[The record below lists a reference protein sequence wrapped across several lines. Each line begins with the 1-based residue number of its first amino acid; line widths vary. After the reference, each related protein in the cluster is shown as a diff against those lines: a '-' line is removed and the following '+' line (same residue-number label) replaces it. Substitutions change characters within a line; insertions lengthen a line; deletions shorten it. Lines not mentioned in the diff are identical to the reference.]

1 MLRFG
6 EALFTTPHLLLCLL
20 ALIDIR
26 LQNEPTEDAAFRIPH
41 RETLR
46 MEPSVDAIR
55 APLAELD
62 VVRLTALD

>member
-6 EALFTTPHLLLCLL
+6 EVVFTTPDLLRCLL
-20 ALIDIR
+20 ALIDVR
-26 LQNEPTEDAAFRIPH
+26 LHNEPTDDAAFRIPH
-41 RETLR
+41 RETMR

-55 APLAELD
+55 APLPELD